1 MAKKSIKKK
10 KETELQRAFKWVNSL
25 SGEKAGFI
33 KEFANWQSRKDVDKA
48 VSAIDRCTSAAIVN
62 VLDVDWK
69 VIEEIQDNLAQYLAE
84 DIEKMNENRIRYGGL
99 DMASKKINE
108 QEKIVKERV
117 NELIDQGVKQKEMV
131 KTLSLEFPMLSKAMV
146 TNTIKRI
153 KSERLKD
160 TEEAAKYILG
170 ENEKLKEEIQEEIK
184 EEAKRVAEEVARQL
198 EKEDHIAEVSQ
209 KVQKAQEQVQDK
221 VQEEVKEEKEIV
233 KGLEILEEVV
243 VKTVKAK
250 GNNGVYEAKTGV
262 GVALENEGYKLAFK
276 NVEELNEFYNEF
288 KKMFEVI

>member
-69 VIEEIQDNLAQYLAE
+69 VIEEIQDNLTHYLAE

-146 TNTIKRI
+146 TNAIKRI
-153 KSERLKD
+153 KTERLKD
-160 TEEAAKYILG
+160 TEEAAKYILE
-170 ENEKLKEEIQEEIK
+170 ENKQLKDKMK
-184 EEAKRVAEEVARQL
+184 EEAKEIAKSFADNLEKEL
-198 EKEDHIAEVSQ
+198 EKEDHIAEVGQ
-209 KVQKAQEQVQDK
+209 MVKEEIK
-221 VQEEVKEEKEIV
+221 EEVKEEKEMV

-276 NVEELNEFYNEF
+276 NVDELNEFYNEF